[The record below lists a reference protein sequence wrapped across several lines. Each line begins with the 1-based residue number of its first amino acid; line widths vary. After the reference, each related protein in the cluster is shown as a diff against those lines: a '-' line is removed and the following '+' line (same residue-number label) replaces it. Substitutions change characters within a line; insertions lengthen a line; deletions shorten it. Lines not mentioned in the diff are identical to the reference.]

1 MGFVGAAIIGSALLG
16 GAAARSGAK
25 RAADAQRYAAD
36 ASQEAFRFSQPYI
49 KSSYDNA
56 QRYLG
61 NAQAAG
67 AYGGQ
72 TLAGPNPYE
81 LAGNQYIG
89 NMGALGAQGA
99 FGMTQQG
106 QNFAKNYADLYEA
119 SKADRM
125 GTAQQYAIDNSQP
138 LVNAAMRDDYRTLT
152 EQTLPGINLGASA
165 SGNINSSRAGMADAI
180 AQRGYGDRK
189 ADVTANIQ
197 DTLMN
202 RSLTEQQQSF
212 ANRALANQGL
222 QGAYSKG
229 INAMGTMGDWM
240 TGAGRNLRG
249 YDQMALDDA
258 RAAFERKRDFALDLQ
273 KEYQQGILGNAVY
286 NNREVK
292 PNYHDPSSAAFGGAM
307 QGAGFG
313 MDMAKFFKD
322 WGGQPTTTT
331 ETPSIPTSG
340 PGSFEYDRANPN
352 YYM

>member
-1 MGFVGAAIIGSALLG
+1 MPFPWLAAAAFGGSLLG
-16 GAAARSGAK
+16 GSAARSGAK
-25 RAADAQRYAAD
+25 RAAEAQRYAAD

-49 KSSYDNA
+49 KESYDKANSYLSSA
-56 QRYLG
+56 QG
-61 NAQAAG
+61 AG

-81 LAGNQYIG
+81 LAGNQYMG
-89 NMGALGAQGA
+89 NMGNMGAQGA

-125 GTAQQYAIDNSQP
+125 GAAQQYAIDNSQP
-138 LVNAAMRDDYRTLT
+138 LVNATMRDDYRNLT

-189 ADVTANIQ
+189 ADVTASIQ
-197 DTLMN
+197 DSLMN
-202 RSLTEQQQSF
+202 RSLAEQQQSF

-222 QGAYSKG
+222 QGAYGTG
-229 INAMGTMGDWM
+229 INAMRTMGNWM
-240 TGAGRNLRG
+240 TGAGSNLRG

-258 RAAFERKRDFALDLQ
+258 RAAFERKRDFGLDTQ
-273 KEYQQGILGNAVY
+273 MKYQQGILGNAVY
-286 NNREVK
+286 DNKAVQ

-307 QGAGFG
+307 QGAGYG

-322 WGGQPTTTT
+322 WSGQPKTGDWGGDYAGITGD
-331 ETPSIPTSG
+331 P
-340 PGSFEYDRANPN
+340 FA
-352 YYM
+352 